1 MDSEYTNFYKPI
13 INPLKSKKII
23 ETFELFKDH
32 LDTMIKIVKTN
43 DYNEDSIDELY
54 KMIDKYFNDTNL
66 ESDNNS
72 MTTFDDDYQKFL
84 NFGKKIKNS
93 SNSKE
98 DDSDNDS
105 DIAILF
111 DDVNKEKNK
120 KIFENITDAEPP
132 KLEQIPKIELQKS
145 ITKNKESFYDIFINN
160 KQVDKRVIKYNY
172 DVFNKIHNYSV
183 MTYCY

>member
-1 MDSEYTNFYKPI
+1 
-13 INPLKSKKII
+13 
-23 ETFELFKDH
+23 
-32 LDTMIKIVKTN
+32 
-43 DYNEDSIDELY
+43 
-54 KMIDKYFNDTNL
+54 
-66 ESDNNS
+66 